1 MQIRL
6 SPFAFPL
13 YRYYPPR
20 VPRPLLP
27 PALRHRNFRLFL
39 GGQFLS
45 QCGTWIQSVARAWLV
60 LQLTDSA
67 FTVGLVTAL
76 GSLPIL
82 LFTLYGGVVAD
93 RVNKRRTVLI
103 LQALMLTEALA
114 LAILTGAGI
123 ITVHWIMGLAVFY
136 GLLSAFEV
144 PTRQALIS
152 EIVGKA
158 DLMNAIAL
166 NSSAFNVARVV
177 GPSIAG
183 ALIATVGLAAC
194 FYVNA
199 ASYLFVVAG
208 LALMRVM
215 PVERPAP
222 SSALAALKEGFG
234 YIFGNAGPRALVI
247 LIAIFGIFG
256 FSFVTMMP
264 VFARDVLHLD
274 AGGYGALVSA
284 VGVGAAAAALGTA
297 AFGRRRGGGGVGRTW
312 LLFGAL
318 LALGAFA
325 PNFWTALVVF
335 TLTGCTMALNSILAN
350 TQLQL
355 QAPDELRG
363 RVMGFY
369 SFVVLGM
376 APFGSLQAGWVA
388 EHLGV
393 RVAFGMGGA
402 VCLVAALVV
411 RGERGRAKGESGGE
425 GRKAKGESG
434 RQPGSTPVD
443 GRSGAPVA
451 GGRASDVAGPT
462 PGQEPEAAVGIPEV
476 RPEVPEVSRGGEEEG
491 N

>member
-1 MQIRL
+1 
-6 SPFAFPL
+6 
-13 YRYYPPR
+13 
-20 VPRPLLP
+20 VPRRSLLRALP

-93 RVNKRRTVLI
+93 RVNKRLTVLI

-247 LIAIFGIFG
+247 LIAVFGVFG

-264 VFARDVLHLD
+264 VFARDVLQLD

-297 AFGRRRGGGGVGRTW
+297 AFGRRRGGAGVGRTW
-312 LLFGAL
+312 LLFGVL
-318 LALGAFA
+318 LAVGALA

-393 RVAFGMGGA
+393 RVAFGMGGV
-402 VCLVAALVV
+402 VCLLAALVLGPGGARADRRTGAQADRCTEARALEV
-411 RGERGRAKGESGGE
+411 EPTRGDSLSSTAEYPMSVG
-425 GRKAKGESG
+425 
-434 RQPGSTPVD
+434 QPRVSDHV
-443 GRSGAPVA
+443 AP
-451 GGRASDVAGPT
+451 SIPAGPADLDPERNAGDKPAPPAT
-462 PGQEPEAAVGIPEV
+462 HEP
-476 RPEVPEVSRGGEEEG
+476 R
-491 N
+491 